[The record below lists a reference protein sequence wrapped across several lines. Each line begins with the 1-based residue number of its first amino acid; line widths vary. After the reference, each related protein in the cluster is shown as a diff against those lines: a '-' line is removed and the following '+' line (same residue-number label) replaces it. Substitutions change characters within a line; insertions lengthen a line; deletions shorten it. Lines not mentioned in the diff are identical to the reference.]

1 MSFDPFTCGYVEVS
15 ARDGDTCD
23 IGDSKCA
30 NAPCPNNMICH
41 CSDPAVSD
49 VPINEI
55 SGDLSSIHAYVPG
68 CVAQCAIEMGENCDM
83 NVDGSLFELVLT
95 SKGNYLCDYS
105 EPVLV

>member
-1 MSFDPFTCGYVEVS
+1 MEVSPCHSVSFDPFTCVYVEVS

-30 NAPCPNNMICH
+30 KAPCPNNMICH

-55 SGDLSSIHAYVPG
+55 SGDLSANCANGVYT
-68 CVAQCAIEMGENCDM
+68 CDVADKCTNTWQFA
-83 NVDGSLFELVLT
+83 T
-95 SKGNYLCDYS
+95 W
-105 EPVLV
+105 